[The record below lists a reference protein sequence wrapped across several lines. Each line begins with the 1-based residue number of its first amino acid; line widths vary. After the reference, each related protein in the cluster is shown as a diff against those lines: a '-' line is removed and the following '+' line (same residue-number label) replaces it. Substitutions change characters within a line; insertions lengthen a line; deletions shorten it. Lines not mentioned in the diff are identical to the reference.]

1 MVPTP
6 CANCGAPIQAGA
18 ASCAGCGAPT
28 TVIPV
33 APPPPPGAPGTAGPA
48 APPLHGFAAPPTP
61 GAPPPPATPAPGSP
75 PPPGAPASQQPGSL
89 AAPAPSTGFPAAP
102 TAAAPPPPGAPAY
115 QQPAFQQSGTA
126 GATERPPASGRNTAA
141 GVIALLGVALVVI
154 GTFLPIVEYDL
165 GSLGAGIEDSVNGWS
180 DAINDGPI
188 HVVVGLVPLVMGILA
203 LMNRARVAVKVL
215 LIVSAV
221 IGFFWVFVRLADISG
236 SLEEGD
242 VSAFVAE
249 VADPGVGLYVIAAGW
264 VLVLIA
270 GIVATAKKPRP
281 VPAAPYAQA
290 YPSPPGA

>member
-1 MVPTP
+1 VAQQP
-6 CANCGAPIQAGA
+6 GFAGA
-18 ASCAGCGAPT
+18 A
-28 TVIPV
+28 V
-33 APPPPPGAPGTAGPA
+33 
-48 APPLHGFAAPPTP
+48 
-61 GAPPPPATPAPGSP
+61 
-75 PPPGAPASQQPGSL
+75 
-89 AAPAPSTGFPAAP
+89 
-102 TAAAPPPPGAPAY
+102 AAAPPPPGAPGVQQAGY
-115 QQPAFQQSGTA
+115 QQPFQQA
-126 GATERPPASGRNTAA
+126 GAAVTSDRPPPSGRNKAA

-221 IGFFWVFVRLADISG
+221 IGFFWVFVRFADISG

-242 VSAFVAE
+242 ASAFVAE

-264 VLVLIA
+264 VLVLVA
-270 GIVATAKKPRP
+270 GIVATARKPRP

>member
-1 MVPTP
+1 
-6 CANCGAPIQAGA
+6 
-18 ASCAGCGAPT
+18 
-28 TVIPV
+28 
-33 APPPPPGAPGTAGPA
+33 
-48 APPLHGFAAPPTP
+48 
-61 GAPPPPATPAPGSP
+61 
-75 PPPGAPASQQPGSL
+75 
-89 AAPAPSTGFPAAP
+89 
-102 TAAAPPPPGAPAY
+102 
-115 QQPAFQQSGTA
+115 
-126 GATERPPASGRNTAA
+126 
-141 GVIALLGVALVVI
+141 VIALLGVALVVI

-221 IGFFWVFVRLADISG
+221 IGFFWVFVRFADISG

-290 YPSPPGA
+290 YPPPPGV

>member
-6 CANCGAPIQAGA
+6 CVNCGAPVQAGA

-28 TVIPV
+28 TVIPT
-33 APPPPPGAPGTAGPA
+33 APPPPPGAPGTAAPA
-48 APPLHGFAAPPTP
+48 APPLHGFAATP
-61 GAPPPPATPAPGSP
+61 GTPPAPASPAPGAP
-75 PPPGAPASQQPGSL
+75 PPPGAPASQQAGSL
-89 AAPAPSTGFPAAP
+89 AAPPPPTGFPAAP

-115 QQPAFQQSGTA
+115 QQPAFQQSGAA
-126 GATERPPASGRNTAA
+126 GVTERPPASGRNTAA
-141 GVIALLGVALVVI
+141 GVIALLGVALVVL

-165 GSLGAGIEDSVNGWS
+165 GGLGAGIEDSVNGWS

-188 HVVVGLVPLVMGILA
+188 HVVVGVVPLVMGILA
-203 LMNRARVAVKVL
+203 LMNRARVVVKVL

-221 IGFFWVFVRLADISG
+221 IGFFWVFVRFADISG

-242 VSAFVAE
+242 ASAFVAE
-249 VADPGVGLYVIAAGW
+249 VADPGVGLYVIAVGW

-290 YPSPPGA
+290 YPPPSGA